1 MKTRILVTMSM
12 VVALA
17 APARAQMR
25 DGRENP
31 LSAARDLY
39 ASARYDE
46 ALAVL
51 NGLQP
56 TNDGGGSDR
65 KSIEQYRSLC
75 LLALGRGTEAESAIA
90 AVVTADPLFM
100 PGEAE
105 ASPRVRAAFS
115 EVRQRLLPE
124 IASVRYAAA
133 KAAYDRRE
141 YASAEAQFREL
152 LTLLNDPV
160 MGNRLT
166 DLRTLAVGFVD
177 LSAAAA
183 APPPEPK
190 KVEPAPAPAPPVT
203 RAEPQPPH
211 IWTGEEPGVIA
222 AVALRQDVPRVP
234 VAISAQTR
242 QRGLLEVVIDEQGR
256 VIGVTVR
263 LSLHPMYD
271 PLLVAAARD
280 WRYKPASV
288 NGVPVKF
295 RKTIQVSVER
305 K

>member
-1 MKTRILVTMSM
+1 MKTRILVTASM
-12 VVALA
+12 VLALA
-17 APARAQMR
+17 VPAHAQLR

-56 TNDGGGSDR
+56 TTDGGGSDR

-115 EVRQRLLPE
+115 DVRQKLLPE

-133 KAAYDRRE
+133 KAAYDRKE

-152 LTLLNDPV
+152 VTLLTDPQ
-160 MGNRLT
+160 MGNRLS
-166 DLRTLAVGFVD
+166 DMRTLATGFVD

-190 KVEPAPAPAPPVT
+190 KVEAPAPPAAAVE
-203 RAEPQPPH
+203 RADPKPAH
-211 IWTGEEPGVIA
+211 VWTGDEPGV
-222 AVALRQDVPRVP
+222 VPPVPLRQEVPRVP
-234 VAISAQTR
+234 PMIATQAR
-242 QRGLLEVVIDEQGR
+242 ERGLLEVVIDEQGR
-256 VIGVTVR
+256 VTGLTIR
-263 LSLHPMYD
+263 LSIHPMYD
-271 PLLVAAARD
+271 SLLMTAARD
-280 WRYKPASV
+280 WRYRPATV
-288 NGVPVKF
+288 GGTPVKF
-295 RKTIQVSVER
+295 KKMIQVSVE
-305 K
+305 KK